1 MTDRT
6 KGNIALLITAIVW
19 GTGFIGQKLGMEAL
33 PPLAFNGTRQLLA
46 GALLLPIMVSNV
58 KKTGYLDRTKH
69 SVDSINFRKKKLL
82 KAGLIC
88 GILMVLGTN
97 LQQVGLMTVSAG
109 KSGFI
114 SAVYIVFVP
123 FVGLFFGRKIGLQ
136 TAGCCLLAMVGFR
149 FLSLKGGLAGTTPGD
164 WLTLASALSF
174 ALQITAVNCFVDKD
188 NDIIISTL
196 QMIFTGIFTLVISF
210 FFEQASMEGF
220 VQSIPVILYTAFIPT
235 AIGYTLQIVGQKYA
249 EPTTAAFLMSLEA
262 VFAVLFGAIML
273 GESMSLKETIGAGL
287 IFVSNILIQYEPK
300 SSKKNKARSL
310 DKR

>member
-123 FVGLFFGRKIGLQ
+123 LVGLFFGRKIGLQ
-136 TAGCCLLAMVGFR
+136 TAGCCLLAMVGFG
-149 FLSLKGGLAGTTPGD
+149 FLCLKGGLA
-164 WLTLASALSF
+164 
-174 ALQITAVNCFVDKD
+174 
-188 NDIIISTL
+188 
-196 QMIFTGIFTLVISF
+196 
-210 FFEQASMEGF
+210 
-220 VQSIPVILYTAFIPT
+220 
-235 AIGYTLQIVGQKYA
+235 
-249 EPTTAAFLMSLEA
+249 
-262 VFAVLFGAIML
+262 
-273 GESMSLKETIGAGL
+273 
-287 IFVSNILIQYEPK
+287 
-300 SSKKNKARSL
+300 
-310 DKR
+310 